1 MPNMPGSGT
10 LVPPEL
16 LLEEV
21 DVEVDVDVEVELDV
35 EVDVEV
41 EVEED
46 ELPGLHFFRILQEMP
61 PLLPPQPQ
69 PVALAGTLIDMAP
82 TAMAARMVLRM
93 VIRFI
98 PWLMINRFYC
108 NRRANHGNAG
118 GLIVNKFSACR

>member
-16 LLEEV
+16 LEEV
-21 DVEVDVDVEVELDV
+21 EVEVDVEVELDV